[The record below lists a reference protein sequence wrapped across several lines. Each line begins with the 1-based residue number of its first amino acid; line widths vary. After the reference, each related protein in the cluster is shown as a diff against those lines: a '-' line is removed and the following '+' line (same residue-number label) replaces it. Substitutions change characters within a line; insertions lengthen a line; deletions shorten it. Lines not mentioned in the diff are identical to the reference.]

1 VQTVKLNID
10 GQEIEATKGLTVLEA
25 IQAADI
31 YVPTL
36 CHDPDLKP
44 YGACR
49 LCIVQIEGMRGWP
62 TACTTPAA
70 DGMVIH
76 TETEEINKIR
86 RSIVEMAIANHP
98 YDCLVC
104 NKSQVCELLQ
114 VARYVGVDEKS
125 VVRLRR
131 GQLVKSVDMSNPAFD
146 FDPNKCILCGKCV
159 RTCLELQGLGA
170 IDLSFRGY
178 HTQISTFGAKPLAQS
193 TCQSCGEC
201 VERCPTGALAPK
213 YVVIPQK
220 EVKTICP
227 YCGVGCSVQLGV
239 RGQKIISVRGCKESI
254 VNQGGLCVKGR
265 YGFDF
270 VNHPDRLT
278 RPLIRREGVPKNGNP
293 REISE
298 AFREVDWE
306 EALERFA
313 EGLTRTRDR
322 FGADAIGVLSS
333 AKCTNEDN
341 YVIQKF
347 ARAVIGTNN
356 VDHCAR
362 LCHASTVAA
371 ALAAFGDGAMSNSI
385 SDIDQAD
392 TLLVIGSNTTECH
405 PIIGRKIKRSV
416 KFNGSR
422 LIVADPRAI
431 ELSKIADV
439 HLNHK
444 PGTDVALL
452 NGMMLQIVKEGL
464 HDKAFVNNR
473 CEDFDP
479 FLKSLSQYDL
489 KTVEGITGVSQDKIR
504 QSARLFG
511 KGKNAIIMYGMGITQ
526 HTTGTDNVK
535 AIANLLMLTGN
546 LGREGT
552 GFSPLRG
559 QNNVQG
565 ACDLGALPNVY
576 PGYQKV
582 NDHSVKAKFQKTWGR
597 KLDDKPGLTLTDMFQ
612 VSHEGRLKAM
622 YIVGENPMMSE
633 PDLMH
638 ARNAMIRLEFLAV
651 QDLFFT
657 ETAQLA
663 DVVLPA
669 ASFAEKDGT
678 FTNTERRVQ
687 RVRKAIKP
695 PGEAKGDWEIV
706 ANIATKMG
714 YPLNYS
720 SSNDI
725 MDEIA
730 KLTPI
735 YGGVSYNRLNNNHGL
750 QWPCWSKKHPG
761 TPILHK
767 DKFTRGRGKFHAIDH
782 SPPAETPSFEYP
794 LMLTTGRVLEHW
806 HTGSM
811 SRRSHVLETL
821 APESCV
827 EINPA
832 DAAQLGIVE
841 GDLITLSSRRGR
853 VQTKVKKTLRVSPG
867 LAFMAF
873 HWGDA
878 PANVLTNP
886 VVDPVAKIPEFKVS
900 SIKAILS
907 VLEKAAKDNAFLA
920 ALAENSTKALE
931 SYNLTTEQRAALAAG
946 DIVSIEKW
954 VGPLEERLKVWLKA
968 RLAQEKW

>member
-1 VQTVKLNID
+1 L
-10 GQEIEATKGLTVLEA
+10 
-25 IQAADI
+25 
-31 YVPTL
+31 
-36 CHDPDLKP
+36 
-44 YGACR
+44 
-49 LCIVQIEGMRGWP
+49 
-62 TACTTPAA
+62 
-70 DGMVIH
+70 
-76 TETEEINKIR
+76 
-86 RSIVEMAIANHP
+86 
-98 YDCLVC
+98 
-104 NKSQVCELLQ
+104 
-114 VARYVGVDEKS
+114 
-125 VVRLRR
+125 
-131 GQLVKSVDMSNPAFD
+131 SN
-146 FDPNKCILCGKCV
+146 
-159 RTCLELQGLGA
+159 
-170 IDLSFRGY
+170 
-178 HTQISTFGAKPLAQS
+178 
-193 TCQSCGEC
+193 
-201 VERCPTGALAPK
+201 
-213 YVVIPQK
+213 
-220 EVKTICP
+220 
-227 YCGVGCSVQLGV
+227 
-239 RGQKIISVRGCKESI
+239 
-254 VNQGGLCVKGR
+254 
-265 YGFDF
+265 
-270 VNHPDRLT
+270 
-278 RPLIRREGVPKNGNP
+278 
-293 REISE
+293 
-298 AFREVDWE
+298 
-306 EALERFA
+306 
-313 EGLTRTRDR
+313 
-322 FGADAIGVLSS
+322 
-333 AKCTNEDN
+333 
-341 YVIQKF
+341 
-347 ARAVIGTNN
+347 
-356 VDHCAR
+356 
-362 LCHASTVAA
+362 
-371 ALAAFGDGAMSNSI
+371 
-385 SDIDQAD
+385 
-392 TLLVIGSNTTECH
+392 
-405 PIIGRKIKRSV
+405 
-416 KFNGSR
+416 
-422 LIVADPRAI
+422 
-431 ELSKIADV
+431 IADV

-464 HDKAFVNNR
+464 YDKAFVNAR
-473 CEDFDP
+473 CEDFNP
-479 FLKSLSQYDL
+479 FLKSLNQYDL
-489 KTVEGITGVSQDKIR
+489 KTVEGITGVSSDKIR

-535 AIANLLMLTGN
+535 AIA
-546 LGREGT
+546 
-552 GFSPLRG
+552 G

-582 NDHSVKAKFQKTWGR
+582 NDHTVRRKFQKAWGR

-638 ARNAMIRLEFLAV
+638 ARSAMIRLEFLAV
-651 QDLFFT
+651 QDLFLT

-695 PGEAKGDWEIV
+695 LAEAKGDWEIV

-720 SSNDI
+720 SSSDI

-735 YGGVSYNRLNNNHGL
+735 YSGISYNRLNNNHGL

-767 DKFTRGRGKFHAIDH
+767 DKFTRGRGKFHAIDYT
-782 SPPAETPSFEYP
+782 PPAETPSFEYP

-811 SRRSHVLETL
+811 SHRSHVLEAL

-841 GDLITLSSRRGR
+841 GDLITLSSRRGM
-853 VQTKVKKTLRVSPG
+853 VQTKVKKTPRVSPG

-920 ALAENSTKALE
+920 ALAENPIKALD
-931 SYNLTTEQRAALAAG
+931 SYNLTAEQRAALAAG